1 VFVFLEGVF
10 SLGLGSDHAGVAICL
25 FQEGDLQTKAEDPRG
40 RSVEVVWKQ
49 GSIIYLAGDT
59 TFKSSGEG
67 RIVCIFVR
75 FEKCVLLAILEHSRS
90 FTNCRI
96 LRFCNQPKPR

>member
-1 VFVFLEGVF
+1 MFLEGDF
-10 SLGLGSDHAGVAICL
+10 RLGLGSDHAGVAICL

-59 TFKSSGEG
+59 TFKTSGEG
-67 RIVCIFVR
+67 RNVCIFLG
-75 FEKCVLLAILEHSRS
+75 FGKKWLL
-90 FTNCRI
+90 TVYW
-96 LRFCNQPKPR
+96 